1 MEVGVI
7 FDVIQISMTNFNIRI
22 KQGSGVLLEK
32 LFSLE
37 NWFIAWRRRKR
48 PGLSKHSLSCLLRLS
63 AEN

>member
-37 NWFIAWRRRKR
+37 N
-48 PGLSKHSLSCLLRLS
+48 
-63 AEN
+63 